1 MCKSFIINT
10 LSLMSRFCQGQ
21 VTVLSCPEL
30 LMKCDYNY
38 CIVLKKVY
46 TYWLIIL
53 IQVYKL
59 RLILNTVYTFLF
71 LHGWLKRKQAL
82 LRSNLAGITPVC
94 DEVFRSKSQV
104 FPGSFNYTLE
114 HPMPYQT

>member
-1 MCKSFIINT
+1 
-10 LSLMSRFCQGQ
+10 
-21 VTVLSCPEL
+21 
-30 LMKCDYNY
+30 
-38 CIVLKKVY
+38 
-46 TYWLIIL
+46 
-53 IQVYKL
+53 
-59 RLILNTVYTFLF
+59 